1 MVFQKDSD
9 VKPSATTAIA
19 LALALE
25 LNVAVG
31 KHCDDSSDSDSW
43 DDDERNDSFLGQ
55 FRSFELDLY
64 FFFSLLL
71 INL

>member
-43 DDDERNDSFLGQ
+43 DDDERNDRFLGQ
-55 FRSFELDLY
+55 LRSLIRLEEILY
-64 FFFSLLL
+64 FLFLLY
-71 INL
+71 

>member
-1 MVFQKDSD
+1 MVFQKDSV
-9 VKPSATTAIA
+9 VKPSATTTIA

-55 FRSFELDLY
+55 FRSLIRLEEILY
-64 FFFSLLL
+64 FLFLLF
-71 INL
+71 

>member
-43 DDDERNDSFLGQ
+43 DDDERNNRFLG
-55 FRSFELDLY
+55 
-64 FFFSLLL
+64 
-71 INL
+71 